1 MTRTLGLQC
10 VIIFHLSLF
19 VIRGFFMFL
28 FHGFFFWT
36 LGEADAGV
44 GFFVEGGCIQAYL
57 CNY

>member
-44 GFFVEGGCIQAYL
+44 GFFC
-57 CNY
+57 